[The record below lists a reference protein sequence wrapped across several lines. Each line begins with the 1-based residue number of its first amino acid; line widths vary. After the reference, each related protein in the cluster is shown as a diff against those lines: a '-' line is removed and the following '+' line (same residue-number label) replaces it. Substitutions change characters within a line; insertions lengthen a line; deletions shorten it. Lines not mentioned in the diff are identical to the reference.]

1 MSGEG
6 KLWSERGVGS
16 QQKDSPIS
24 KMFWLSF
31 AAMFAMARAPH
42 CCPSS
47 VPLVSIAVRPDS
59 WVWGSMI
66 SELKI
71 PRGAGREIVLYL
83 PERAPGLM
91 AMVCAFCSR
100 HDRLLRASVA
110 KILLFSSVAWST
122 RSTRPQ
128 MVDLPWRL
136 RPPTSA
142 WLC

>member
-1 MSGEG
+1 M
-6 KLWSERGVGS
+6 GVGQHDLRAQDTERRRSPREEAEALPWKKQSHQLKS
-16 QQKDSPIS
+16 QS
-24 KMFWLSF
+24 
-31 AAMFAMARAPH
+31 
-42 CCPSS
+42 
-47 VPLVSIAVRPDS
+47 
-59 WVWGSMI
+59 
-66 SELKI
+66 
-71 PRGAGREIVLYL
+71 REIVLYL

>member
-1 MSGEG
+1 
-6 KLWSERGVGS
+6 
-16 QQKDSPIS
+16 
-24 KMFWLSF
+24 
-31 AAMFAMARAPH
+31 
-42 CCPSS
+42 
-47 VPLVSIAVRPDS
+47 
-59 WVWGSMI
+59 
-66 SELKI
+66 
-71 PRGAGREIVLYL
+71 
-83 PERAPGLM
+83 M